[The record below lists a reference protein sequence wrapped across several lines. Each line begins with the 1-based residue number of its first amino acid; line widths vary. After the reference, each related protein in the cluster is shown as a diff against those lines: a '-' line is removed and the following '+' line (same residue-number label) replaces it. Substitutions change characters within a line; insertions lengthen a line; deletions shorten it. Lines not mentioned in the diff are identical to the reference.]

1 MRLPVSRTQFAEN
14 FTRENTDI
22 KSPQWIPRMPAED
35 DYFAARRALEAARES
50 RRRQV
55 CGTYP
60 GPLESYRYVPERCQ
74 KIRPRTRTPQRK
86 PTGSH
91 GSVRQNKGQ
100 KSSLRRL
107 LRKTQRQRQET
118 EERAFDTRVKN
129 LGTRGQQHSFDAD
142 ATVVIKQLFKSFKE
156 QPVFIEFVYRRF
168 TDPGLVA
175 SVSDPEKRYARAV
188 ELWKQRKG
196 DASLD
201 TVDVKRHI
209 ISMALH
215 A

>member
-1 MRLPVSRTQFAEN
+1 MPV
-14 FTRENTDI
+14 D
-22 KSPQWIPRMPAED
+22 D
-35 DYFAARRALEAARES
+35 DYFAARRALETARES
-50 RRRQV
+50 RRRTV

-60 GPLESYRYVPERCQ
+60 GPLESYRYIPERCQ
-74 KIRPRTRTPQRK
+74 KIRPRAQRSQRRPTP
-86 PTGSH
+86 
-91 GSVRQNKGQ
+91 SVRQDTLRHLKSH

-107 LRKTQRQRQET
+107 LRKTQRQRQEAD
-118 EERAFDTRVKN
+118 ERAFDARVRN
-129 LGTRGQQHSFDAD
+129 LGVKGQQHGFDAD

-156 QPVFIEFVYRRF
+156 LPEFIEFVYRRF
-168 TDPGLVA
+168 TDPGLVT
-175 SVSDPEKRYARAV
+175 SVPDPEKRYKRSV

-201 TVDVKRHI
+201 TIDVQRHI

>member
-1 MRLPVSRTQFAEN
+1 
-14 FTRENTDI
+14 
-22 KSPQWIPRMPAED
+22 MPADD
-35 DYFAARRALEAARES
+35 DYFAARRELEAARES
-50 RRRQV
+50 RRRTV

-60 GPLESYRYVPERCQ
+60 GPLESYRYIPERCQ
-74 KIRPRTRTPQRK
+74 KIRPRAQKPQRRA
-86 PTGSH
+86 TGPRSTARQSQSH
-91 GSVRQNKGQ
+91 

-107 LRKTQRQRQET
+107 LRKTQRQRQEAD
-118 EERAFDTRVKN
+118 ERAFDARVRN
-129 LGTRGQQHSFDAD
+129 LGHRGQQHGFDAN
-142 ATVVIKQLFKSFKE
+142 ATVVIKQLYKSFKE
-156 QPVFIEFVYRRF
+156 QPEFIEFVFRRF

-175 SVSDPEKRYARAV
+175 SVSDPDKRYTRAV
-188 ELWKQRKG
+188 ELWKQHKG

>member
-1 MRLPVSRTQFAEN
+1 
-14 FTRENTDI
+14 
-22 KSPQWIPRMPAED
+22 MPADD

-50 RRRQV
+50 RRRTV

-60 GPLESYRYVPERCQ
+60 GPLESYRYIPERCQ
-74 KIRPRTRTPQRK
+74 KIRPRAQKPQRRA
-86 PTGSH
+86 TGPRSTARQSQSH
-91 GSVRQNKGQ
+91 

-107 LRKTQRQRQET
+107 LRKTQRQRQEAD
-118 EERAFDTRVKN
+118 ERAFDARVRN
-129 LGTRGQQHSFDAD
+129 LGHRGQQHGFDAD
-142 ATVVIKQLFKSFKE
+142 ATVVIKQLYKSFKE
-156 QPVFIEFVYRRF
+156 QPEFIEFVFRRF

-175 SVSDPEKRYARAV
+175 SVSDPDKRYTRAV
-188 ELWKQRKG
+188 ELWKQHKG